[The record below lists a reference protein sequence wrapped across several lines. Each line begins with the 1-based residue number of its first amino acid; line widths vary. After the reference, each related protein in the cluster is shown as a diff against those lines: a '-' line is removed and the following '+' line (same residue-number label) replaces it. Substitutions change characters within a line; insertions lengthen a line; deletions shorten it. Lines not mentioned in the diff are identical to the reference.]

1 MRSRSELVA
10 EIERVKAALSKTDS
24 RKLKHDYGK
33 HLERLTRD
41 LMYYDTKAQQKAVLI
56 NG

>member
-1 MRSRSELVA
+1 MRNRNEPVA

-33 HLERLTRD
+33 HLKRLTKE
-41 LMYYDTKAQQKAVLI
+41 LLHYDREYNRGSVC
-56 NG
+56 

>member
-1 MRSRSELVA
+1 MRSRSEVVA

-33 HLERLTRD
+33 HLKRLTRD
-41 LMYYDTKAQQKAVLI
+41 LLRYDTTTTRGA
-56 NG
+56 